1 MICDFSR
8 NQWSWE
14 WMDKNIVGVRLSVC
28 KSPYCFFVFFVVV
41 VFVLNQLIFTVCT
54 ESPPRSWWCSFAA
67 GTRAQDVDLL
77 FQEAD
82 FSNLIKNNTNC
93 QNTHTLMRGRGQLRT
108 CQSGKSV
115 QERRSART
123 KNCFTSRSFRG
134 ESYDESWKTVLAKH
148 HQENSLWP
156 TSASEPDLNL
166 GFYIGLAAELMM
178 KTWHHWGSTK

>member
-1 MICDFSR
+1 MCLSVFKICDFSR

-28 KSPYCFFVFFVVV
+28 KSPHCFFFLLLFL
-41 VFVLNQLIFTVCT
+41 FYSADFTVCT

-67 GTRAQDVDLL
+67 GIRAQDVDLL

-82 FSNLIKNNTNC
+82 FSNLIKNNTNF
-93 QNTHTLMRGRGQLRT
+93 QDTHTLMRGRGQLRT

-123 KNCFTSRSFRG
+123 KTVSLPDPSEENRRTKTENCP
-134 ESYDESWKTVLAKH
+134 H
-148 HQENSLWP
+148 
-156 TSASEPDLNL
+156 
-166 GFYIGLAAELMM
+166 
-178 KTWHHWGSTK
+178 